1 MSQILPYSDAV
12 TNTLYALPVLNRET
26 NVTKK
31 RFNCNTGTSFSIGTN
46 NEIKIPISGQA
57 ILAANTTNLCFTIL
71 NTGSEDAVMDFSPFS
86 LFDKISIEAGLG
98 GADLE
103 RCDDPGV
110 FYANLGMYTYDQTTL
125 VPMNGKMGTPIEAP
139 AIANGAFKK
148 AGVTVA
154 ATNGSVFVSIPLSEV
169 MGIFQKDLPLYG
181 TDGITLVCRTSS
193 STGGAYVSATNP
205 SAAVVTISTPFVVAS
220 MIDAGKDYENELRQL
235 KQTNGEVSL
244 VFNTYARITQS
255 VSASTIND
263 GQFLINDRN
272 KSCLGFFTVAR
283 TQSDITL
290 STAYSNSTSGFSGYV
305 RHQYFI
311 NGNPYP
317 ASAPISTDAEAL
329 DETYDT
335 MRNFSREKANAGLMG
350 RTQGYIK
357 TAYASTIAGQSALA
371 SINLCKIAPSDNQQY
386 GTGINLNTSLQNY
399 LQLSFV
405 PAATTQLMIFTLCQ
419 KQLFINASGQITVP
433 P

>member
-12 TNTLYALPVLNRET
+12 TNTLYALPLLNRET
-26 NVTKK
+26 SVAKK
-31 RFNCNTGTSFSIGTN
+31 RFNCNNGTSFAIGTS
-46 NEIKIPISGQA
+46 NELKIPISGQA
-57 ILAANTTNLCFTIL
+57 IIAANTTNLCFTIL
-71 NTGSEDAVMDFSPFS
+71 NTGSEAAAIDFSPFS

-98 GADLE
+98 GTELE

-110 FYANLGMYTYDQTTL
+110 FYANLALYTYDQTTL

-139 AIANGAFKK
+139 AIADGAFKK
-148 AGVTVA
+148 TGVSIP
-154 ATNGSVFVSIPLSEV
+154 ATTGSVFVSVPLSEV

-181 TDGITLVCRTSS
+181 TDGITLVCRTSG
-193 STGGAYVSATNP
+193 STKGAYVSATN
-205 SAAVVTISTPFVVAS
+205 AATVTISTPFVVAS

-235 KQTNGEVSL
+235 KQSNGEISI
-244 VFNTYARITQS
+244 VFNTYNRITQS
-255 VSASTIND
+255 VSASTVND
-263 GQFLINDRN
+263 GQFLINDRS
-272 KSCLGFFTVAR
+272 KSALGFFTVAR
-283 TQSDITL
+283 TQADITTE
-290 STAYSNSTSGFSGYV
+290 TAYSNSSSGFTGYV

-317 ASAPISTDAEAL
+317 NSAPISTNEEAL

-335 MRNFSREKANAGLMG
+335 MRNFSRERANAGLMG

-357 TAYASTIAGQSALA
+357 TTFASTNVGTSAVA

-386 GTGINLNTSLQNY
+386 GTGLNLNTSLQNY

-405 PAATTQLMIFTLCQ
+405 PSATTQLMIFTLCQ